1 MKPKFTKNIH
11 IALILSVCI
20 HVILVFVLTR
30 LYQREENSIDEI
42 TYLKIMEIPTERVKR
57 PINRDQYIPPKITP
71 TKQKQ
76 IEVDVN
82 PPVVSLPS
90 EQSISHQ
97 NPVVPIIEMSVPNPS
112 EFGIGISD
120 RTSNSPIGNQNLGNP
135 FKLGRV
141 ESSDVLRVTKPR
153 LYEPP
158 IDSKLPPVSELQM
171 PSAIMARI
179 AYHIVEHRNTD
190 NVDIVFV
197 IDGSGSMKD
206 NINAVR
212 SHLNRMTKFF
222 DDADLDF
229 TLGVVIFREKM
240 LGLDF
245 EIFPQTR
252 SVSHIKRRLAQV
264 RCSGG
269 EKALDA
275 LIRAADEVDYRENAD
290 VHFILITDEFVSGN
304 YSASD
309 VLRKMR
315 QSGIRVDVVGR
326 DEPFQKFITRSTGGL
341 WLPITSLGV
350 Q

>member
-1 MKPKFTKNIH
+1 MKPKFIKNIH
-11 IALILSVCI
+11 IALILSICI
-20 HVILVFVLTR
+20 HVILVFILTR
-30 LYQREENSIDEI
+30 LYQREQGSIGEI
-42 TYLKIMEIPTERVKR
+42 THLKIMEIPTERVKR
-57 PINRDQYIPPKITP
+57 PVNRDQYIPPKITP

-82 PPVVSLPS
+82 APVVSLPAA
-90 EQSISHQ
+90 QSISHQ
-97 NPVVPIIEMSVPNPS
+97 NPVVPIIEMSLPNPS
-112 EFGIGISD
+112 ELGIGISD
-120 RTSNSPIGNQNLGNP
+120 QTSNSSIGNQNIGNQ
-135 FKLGRV
+135 FRLGRV
-141 ESSDVLRVTKPR
+141 ESSDALRVTKPQ

-158 IDSKLPPVSELQM
+158 IGKLPPVSELQM

-179 AYHIVEHRNTD
+179 GYHIVKNRNTD

-222 DDADLDF
+222 NDADLDF

-315 QSGIRVDVVGR
+315 QNGIRVDVVGR

-341 WLPITSLGV
+341 WLPIASLGV

>member
-1 MKPKFTKNIH
+1 MKPKVTKYIH
-11 IALILSVCI
+11 VALILSVCI
-20 HVILVFVLTR
+20 HLILVFVLTK
-30 LYQREENSIDEI
+30 LYQHEPSSISDI
-42 TYLKIMEIPTERVKR
+42 TYLKLSEVPTKRDKR
-57 PINRDQYIPPKITP
+57 PITREQYITPKITP
-71 TKQKQ
+71 AKQTQ
-76 IEVDVN
+76 IEVN
-82 PPVVSLPS
+82 LKPFLVSLPAA
-90 EQSISHQ
+90 QPISHQ
-97 NPVVPIIEMSVPNPS
+97 SPVVPIS
-112 EFGIGISD
+112 GISLPSPSD
-120 RTSNSPIGNQNLGNP
+120 LGLSNTQITENTHTLNQDIGGQSWN
-135 FKLGRV
+135 GRMH
-141 ESSDVLRVTKPR
+141 SSEVVRITKPK
-153 LYEPP
+153 PTKP
-158 IDSKLPPVSELQM
+158 HIDNTLPPVSDLKM

-179 AYHIVEHRNTD
+179 GYHIVENRNTD

-212 SHLNRMTKFF
+212 NHLNRMTKFF
-222 DDADLDF
+222 DEADLDF

-252 SVSHIKRRLAQV
+252 SVPQIKRRLAQV

-275 LIRAADEVDYRENAD
+275 LIRAADEVTYRESAD

-304 YSASD
+304 YTASD

-315 QSGIRVDVVGR
+315 KNGIRVDVVGR

>member
-11 IALILSVCI
+11 NALILSICI

-30 LYQREENSIDEI
+30 LYQPEQGSISGI
-42 TYLKIMEIPTERVKR
+42 TYLKITEIPSERVPR
-57 PINRDQYIPPKITP
+57 QIIREQYIPPKITP
-71 TKQKQ
+71 TKQTQ
-76 IEVDVN
+76 IEVNVN
-82 PPVVSLPS
+82 PPVVSLPVA
-90 EQSISHQ
+90 QPISHQ
-97 NPVVPIIEMSVPNPS
+97 NPVVPILEVSLPNPS
-112 EFGIGISD
+112 VSGIGTSYH
-120 RTSNSPIGNQNLGNP
+120 TSNSPLGNQNIGREIRLGSV
-135 FKLGRV
+135 KST
-141 ESSDVLRVTKPR
+141 EALRGTKPK
-153 LYEPP
+153 LFEPP
-158 IDSKLPPVSELQM
+158 IGTLPPVSDLKM

-179 AYHIVEHRNTD
+179 GYHIVENRNTD

-212 SHLNRMTKFF
+212 NHLNRMTKFF
-222 DDADLDF
+222 DNADLDF

-240 LGLDF
+240 LGLDL

-275 LIRAADEVDYRENAD
+275 LIRSADEVDYRQNAD
-290 VHFILITDEFVSGN
+290 VHFILITDEFVSGD

-315 QSGIRVDVVGR
+315 KNGIRVDVVGR

-341 WLPITSLGV
+341 WLPIESLGV